1 MQVSRQ
7 LGIQSKPR
15 PLFFGRPL
23 LLPSIQTFC
32 RCRYANV
39 SCLSRLNKQH
49 RFLVAISGDALIHPS
64 IPKEKISA
72 VADIGTGTGYVDLV
86 SLSLSPDRLHPLQR
100 AQDILRSIATATIDG
115 YLGIDKYTDQ
125 SIAI

>member
-1 MQVSRQ
+1 
-7 LGIQSKPR
+7 
-15 PLFFGRPL
+15 
-23 LLPSIQTFC
+23 
-32 RCRYANV
+32 
-39 SCLSRLNKQH
+39 
-49 RFLVAISGDALIHPS
+49 VAISGDALIHPS

-86 SLSLSPDRLHPLQR
+86 SLSLSPDRLHPIQR